1 MAKDREGAKKGDI
14 RDHPLPP
21 IPGFATAEYD
31 RLTDQK
37 VYRLLIKLT

>member
-1 MAKDREGAKKGDI
+1 MAKDREGAKKGEI

-31 RLTDQK
+31 RLTDHSESLST
-37 VYRLLIKLT
+37 VD